1 MSNVRNTSPT
11 SNSRKPLLKK
21 RKLPF
26 SENITSTNESDLCK
40 DKEKEVKETPV
51 SKDSSSLTPRRN
63 TPLSERQQI
72 ALLCR
77 LSGISSAESSPTQ
90 EDCGTFSLKR
100 NERGETPLHV
110 ATIKGDFE
118 KVKKLLKQGANV
130 NTIDNAGWTPLHE
143 ACNYG
148 WYNIAKLLIEYDA
161 NVNAVGFDKF
171 TPLHDAAINKHE
183 KIVKLLLEYGANPLQ
198 ENVNQQTPLDVARSE
213 EIAEILRKS
222 IDSKEKKSLK
232 EESPEESNE
241 DHLRSPEVVE
251 KRQSEQSPCQSISA
265 LCELTMRKNSPQNQ
279 THKGADN
286 PTSPRLTLRFQ
297 SIRSRDDKSS
307 SSAKVNDISSLQPKY
322 QSYCVTMETKG
333 DVYDFRKED
342 ATVSS
347 TQCVSSTSDNE
358 GTGNKCE
365 AVTSTC
371 KEVEEECEKEKK
383 MEETPDS
390 EKSASVEK
398 MDTSDSTSSK
408 VNGGRLSIDFS
419 VKDRDCVS
427 DAEKEKE
434 EVRRKRRKSSDSSQ
448 SRHSTN
454 KGHKSPSSKNA
465 QQDGHTDQRSPK
477 TRKRGSQSSSD
488 TESNPS
494 DAENHSNEI
503 NVDTINAF
511 NSPSA
516 VGPHSPKVPPL
527 KIVIPSGSGSLELET
542 RERNKVSSS
551 KQALP
556 YVVNTTTAETI
567 DTSAEPVSGSLLS
580 ETNREATKSDTP
592 SKSKED
598 THPPEE
604 RFQRVTRSSQRM
616 QAAMSGGSSTSS
628 QCNSIEPS
636 TTNNVVSSSSSQ
648 KEGSGESSNDEQMQI
663 QIDVH
668 PRKRKLRQREI
679 GNENTSQNPSS
690 ASSSNEDS
698 QQQQQQLNSYQ
709 MFANIRKQVDKRRKS
724 MFSVHPKPPQGYKN
738 YLLNRCSYVLEGNA
752 ASRLSVPMIS
762 APQSLEGSIKELF
775 ISQEKE
781 RYRLRLQHLI
791 EREKLVLSAEQEIL
805 RVHGRAARAMVN
817 QSTPLSV
824 CSVLKDKEIY
834 NDIED
839 DKDKNVRS
847 RYNGRL
853 FLSWLQ
859 DTGDK
864 WKKIKDAM
872 LLRHH
877 NEAESLHAVQK
888 LAWTWKMKELAMC
901 DMKTSPVIDD
911 IFVPM
916 VHVSDDFKLLPS
928 ENQ

>member
-1 MSNVRNTSPT
+1 MLHQIR
-11 SNSRKPLLKK
+11 
-21 RKLPF
+21 
-26 SENITSTNESDLCK
+26 CQ
-40 DKEKEVKETPV
+40 
-51 SKDSSSLTPRRN
+51 
-63 TPLSERQQI
+63 LSIRY
-72 ALLCR
+72 
-77 LSGISSAESSPTQ
+77 GKSSPTQ
-90 EDCGTFSLKR
+90 EDYGTFSLKR
-100 NERGETPLHV
+100 NERGETSLHV

-118 KVKKLLKQGANV
+118 KVKKLLKQGASV
-130 NTIDNAGWTPLHE
+130 NTVDNAGWTPLHE

-148 WYNIAKLLIEYDA
+148 WYKIAKLLIEYDA
-161 NVNAVGFDKF
+161 NINAVGFDKF
-171 TPLHDAAINKHE
+171 TPLHDAAVNKHE
-183 KIVKLLLEYGANPLQ
+183 KIVSLLLEYGANPLQ
-198 ENVNQQTPLDVARSE
+198 ENVHRQTPLDVARSE
-213 EIAEILRKS
+213 AVVQILRKA
-222 IDSKEKKSLK
+222 IDSKEQKSLK
-232 EESPEESNE
+232 EESPSNK
-241 DHLRSPEVVE
+241 DLLRSPEVVE

-307 SSAKVNDISSLQPKY
+307 SSAKVNDISSLHPKY

-371 KEVEEECEKEKK
+371 KEVEEEFEKEKK
-383 MEETPDS
+383 VEETPDS
-390 EKSASVEK
+390 DKPVSVEK
-398 MDTSDSTSSK
+398 MDTSDSTPSK

-419 VKDRDCVS
+419 AKDRDCAS

-454 KGHKSPSSKNA
+454 KGHKSPSSKSS
-465 QQDGHTDQRSPK
+465 QQDGHSDQRSPK

-494 DAENHSNEI
+494 DAENHSNEM
-503 NVDTINAF
+503 NVDTTNAF
-511 NSPSA
+511 NGPSA

-556 YVVNTTTAETI
+556 YVVNTTTADTI
-567 DTSAEPVSGSLLS
+567 DTSGEPVSGSLLG
-580 ETNREATKSDTP
+580 ETNREAAKLDTP
-592 SKSKED
+592 GKSKED

-616 QAAMSGGSSTSS
+616 QAAMSGSSSTSS

-636 TTNNVVSSSSSQ
+636 TTTNVVSSSSSQ

-698 QQQQQQLNSYQ
+698 QQQHQQLNSYQ

-724 MFSVHPKPPQGYKN
+724 MFNVHPKPPQGYKN
-738 YLLNRCSYVLEGNA
+738 YLLNRGTYVCEKNGNKSS
-752 ASRLSVPMIS
+752 SRSIPMLS

-775 ISQEKE
+775 VIQENE
-781 RYRLRLQHLI
+781 RYKLRRQHLI

-853 FLSWLQ
+853 LLSWLQ

-888 LAWTWKMKELAMC
+888 LAWGWKMKELAMC

-916 VHVSDDFKLLPS
+916 VHVSDDFKLLPES
-928 ENQ
+928 Q